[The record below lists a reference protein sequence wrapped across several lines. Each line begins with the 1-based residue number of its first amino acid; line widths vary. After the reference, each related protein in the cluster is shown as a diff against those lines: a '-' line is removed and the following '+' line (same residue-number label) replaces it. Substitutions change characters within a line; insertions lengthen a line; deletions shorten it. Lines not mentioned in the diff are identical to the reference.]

1 MADMGEG
8 VVPSD
13 GASSG
18 SGGMTDT
25 GLPGKLS
32 FLNPTWINDRVMNV
46 AKKVDDLL
54 DRIIDDGLLSEGFM
68 PFESPISDAMLSRM
82 EPGQFR
88 ILFDTIPSLEGKA
101 QLLAR
106 MKSLKLPLPIELPKV
121 APPKS
126 ATAQLSFDMAPSRV
140 VPSQGE
146 N

>member
-1 MADMGEG
+1 MGEG
-8 VVPSD
+8 VIPSD
-13 GASSG
+13 GASGG
-18 SGGMTDT
+18 SGGGLTAT

-68 PFESPISDAMLSRM
+68 PFESPISDEMLMRM
-82 EPGQFR
+82 EPSQFR

-106 MKSLKLPLPIELPKV
+106 LKALKLPLPIELPKV

-126 ATAQLSFDMAPSRV
+126 ATAQLSFDMASTREV
-140 VPSQGE
+140 VSQGE
-146 N
+146 S